1 MLLILLLI
9 SLTIQKN
16 DYDLLLEWGKNHS
29 LEISNKLEMKYISE
43 NNKTFIVKDKILKN
57 EIILSIPNSILLN
70 IENSLKL
77 YGKKAQKLYKEY
89 KSKCTNFKNDFMCDQ
104 SFLSYMMY
112 RVNKNNKT
120 KNNDFYKYYQYL
132 FNTFES
138 NLDSFPLFYNREQL
152 YLIQFTSFSYS
163 IEYIKKIYAGEIDI
177 FENDLNLKK
186 IRKED
191 YYVFRTYASSKSFNI
206 SGHSVI
212 VPFVDMFDKH
222 PIKYNLRIEA
232 TDSVTKI
239 IATKDILPLETL
251 YIKFDTLTNQNALAL
266 FGVTFDEI
274 IDKITS
280 FHVPIL
286 NPLFLKNNNIKIN
299 NSNFKKYFSL
309 YMDIK
314 KDKFYNEFLETY
326 KQISIDL
333 NKDKTEISVLK
344 IILENLET
352 LKLLND
358 AINSSHIYK
367 AFYQQKDIDN
377 ILRIFK
383 GEKKV
388 LNDKINLMKNVINEY
403 EKESKNKMNID
414 L

>member
-1 MLLILLLI
+1 
-9 SLTIQKN
+9 
-16 DYDLLLEWGKNHS
+16 
-29 LEISNKLEMKYISE
+29 
-43 NNKTFIVKDKILKN
+43 
-57 EIILSIPNSILLN
+57 
-70 IENSLKL
+70 
-77 YGKKAQKLYKEY
+77 
-89 KSKCTNFKNDFMCDQ
+89 
-104 SFLSYMMY
+104 
-112 RVNKNNKT
+112 
-120 KNNDFYKYYQYL
+120 
-132 FNTFES
+132 
-138 NLDSFPLFYNREQL
+138 
-152 YLIQFTSFSYS
+152 
-163 IEYIKKIYAGEIDI
+163 
-177 FENDLNLKK
+177 
-186 IRKED
+186 
-191 YYVFRTYASSKSFNI
+191 
-206 SGHSVI
+206 
-212 VPFVDMFDKH
+212 MFDKH

-333 NKDKTEISVLK
+333 NKDKNEISVLK

-383 GEKKV
+383 GEKKA
-388 LNDKINLMKNVINEY
+388 LNEKINLMKNVINEY

>member
-1 MLLILLLI
+1 
-9 SLTIQKN
+9 
-16 DYDLLLEWGKNHS
+16 
-29 LEISNKLEMKYISE
+29 
-43 NNKTFIVKDKILKN
+43 
-57 EIILSIPNSILLN
+57 
-70 IENSLKL
+70 
-77 YGKKAQKLYKEY
+77 
-89 KSKCTNFKNDFMCDQ
+89 
-104 SFLSYMMY
+104 
-112 RVNKNNKT
+112 
-120 KNNDFYKYYQYL
+120 
-132 FNTFES
+132 
-138 NLDSFPLFYNREQL
+138 
-152 YLIQFTSFSYS
+152 
-163 IEYIKKIYAGEIDI
+163 
-177 FENDLNLKK
+177 
-186 IRKED
+186 
-191 YYVFRTYASSKSFNI
+191 
-206 SGHSVI
+206 
-212 VPFVDMFDKH
+212 MFDKH

-333 NKDKTEISVLK
+333 NKDKTEISALK

-388 LNDKINLMKNVINEY
+388 LNEKINLMKNVINEY
-403 EKESKNKMNID
+403 EKESKNKMNNN

>member
-1 MLLILLLI
+1 
-9 SLTIQKN
+9 
-16 DYDLLLEWGKNHS
+16 
-29 LEISNKLEMKYISE
+29 
-43 NNKTFIVKDKILKN
+43 
-57 EIILSIPNSILLN
+57 
-70 IENSLKL
+70 
-77 YGKKAQKLYKEY
+77 
-89 KSKCTNFKNDFMCDQ
+89 
-104 SFLSYMMY
+104 
-112 RVNKNNKT
+112 
-120 KNNDFYKYYQYL
+120 
-132 FNTFES
+132 
-138 NLDSFPLFYNREQL
+138 
-152 YLIQFTSFSYS
+152 
-163 IEYIKKIYAGEIDI
+163 
-177 FENDLNLKK
+177 
-186 IRKED
+186 
-191 YYVFRTYASSKSFNI
+191 
-206 SGHSVI
+206 
-212 VPFVDMFDKH
+212 MFDKH

-333 NKDKTEISVLK
+333 NKDKTEISALK

-367 AFYQQKDIDN
+367 AFYQHKDIDN